1 MEETQNRVHSI
12 GMIHQRL
19 YQGGNLK
26 TIEMK
31 DFFLNLG
38 EYIIDT
44 FNASQ
49 RVSLICTMEPLEL
62 EIDQAIPIGLIVNEL
77 LSNSLKY
84 AFPNGNKGSIKVSLS
99 ERESHLY
106 LQVSDN
112 GVGIGTNPE
121 VRGSGF
127 GTQLIQLL
135 THQLD
140 GKMTLVT
147 NSGTE
152 VFFEFQI
159 HKAA

>member
-1 MEETQNRVHSI
+1 
-12 GMIHQRL
+12 
-19 YQGGNLK
+19 
-26 TIEMK
+26 
-31 DFFLNLG
+31 
-38 EYIIDT
+38 
-44 FNASQ
+44 
-49 RVSLICTMEPLEL
+49 MEPLEL